1 VSGRAVAVFCGA
13 SLGADPAYVAAAEA
27 VGAGLARAGHT
38 LVYGG
43 SSRGLMGRLADAALA
58 AGGAVVGVI
67 PQSLVAQERAHGG
80 LAALH
85 VVGSM
90 HERKA
95 RMAELA
101 DAFVALPGGIG
112 TLDELFEIW
121 TWRQLGFH
129 AKPIA
134 CYDVRDYFAPLLGFL
149 DRATDEGFLGMPS
162 RQLLARV
169 TDVPSLLSHVVP

>member
-1 VSGRAVAVFCGA
+1 MRGRHVAVFCGA
-13 SLGADPAYVAAAEA
+13 NPGADAAYAAAAEA
-27 VGAGLARAGHT
+27 VGTGLARAGHT
-38 LVYGG
+38 IVYGG
-43 SSRGLMGRLADAALA
+43 SSRGLMGILGDAALA
-58 AGGAVVGVI
+58 AGGQVIGVI
-67 PQSLVAQERAHGG
+67 PRSLVEQERAHRG
-80 LAALH
+80 LTALH

-129 AKPIA
+129 DKPIA
-134 CYDVRDYFAPLLGFL
+134 CYDVRDYFAPLRAFL
-149 DRATDEGFLGMPS
+149 DRATAEGFLGAAS
-162 RQLLARV
+162 RQVLGHATHVDELLALIR
-169 TDVPSLLSHVVP
+169 